1 MCQSLTIKLFLI
13 GRNLSPSIVN
23 NIFKQKDNS
32 RYNFRQ
38 ISKFSRPLVKS
49 GYHESESVSF
59 LGPKMW
65 DMLLDD
71 CKDTDKLNTFKNK
84 T

>member
-1 MCQSLTIKLFLI
+1 MCQSLTIKLFRI
-13 GRNLSPSIVN
+13 GRNLSPPIVN
-23 NIFKQKDNS
+23 NIFKQKDNI

-49 GYHESESVSF
+49 GYHESEIVSF

-71 CKDTDKLNTFKNK
+71 CKDIDKLNAFKNK